1 VIKSIQWT
9 IEELFDLTE
18 EIREASRRND
28 DLSLDIAFPF
38 DDTASVRGH
47 MLPVI
52 RQMFPHARRS
62 LCDQLALSV
71 AIRRRRLRR
80 TFKDAERLKTRLARR
95 AWSQAN
101 INQAYPGRIIPPQPS
116 ETQLCYTLAPL
127 PHDVEGNSAST
138 ESVVTS
144 KILNVDIAYS
154 GISIESAFPTKD
166 MESYVRPSTCKYPP
180 RLHLPPEAED
190 GICSYCA
197 QRVTPSFLSRR
208 PEIWERVSPYR
219 PYKLS
224 LYSNQ
229 PVSGFM

>member
-1 VIKSIQWT
+1 MEDGVVESIQWT

-47 MLPVI
+47 MFPVI
-52 RQMFPHARRS
+52 RQMLPHARRS
-62 LCDQLALSV
+62 LCDQIALSV

-95 AWSQAN
+95 ARNQAN
-101 INQAYPGRIIPPQPS
+101 TNQAYPGPQAS
-116 ETQLCYTLAPL
+116 ETQPIYTLAPL
-127 PHDVEGNSAST
+127 PHNIEGSTAST

-144 KILNVDIAYS
+144 RILNVDIACS

-166 MESYVRPSTCKYPP
+166 IGSSVRPFTCKYPP
-180 RLHLPPEAED
+180 PLHLPPEAED

-197 QRVTPSFLSRR
+197 QRTTPSFLSRR
-208 PEIWERVSPYR
+208 PDIWE
-219 PYKLS
+219 
-224 LYSNQ
+224 
-229 PVSGFM
+229 